1 MKVAIPIFGRWVS
14 PRFSFASEMLI
25 VTIEKNKVVSRSKV
39 ITQLFVPSQLINQL
53 SLFEVEVL
61 ICGGV
66 EGFCHRQIESMG
78 ISIISDVAGDVN
90 EVLELFIK
98 GKLVPGY
105 RIRGGKGSGCRR
117 GRRFFVPPWISTKDE

>member
-1 MKVAIPIFGRWVS
+1 MKVAVPLFGRWVS

-25 VTIEKNKVVSRSKV
+25 ATIEKNKLVSRSKV
-39 ITQLFVPSQLINQL
+39 ITHHFIPSQLINQL
-53 SLFEVEVL
+53 SLLEVEVL

-66 EGFCHRQIESMG
+66 EGFCYRQIESMG
-78 ISIISDVAGDVN
+78 VSIISDVAGEAD

-105 RIRGGKGSGCRR
+105 RTRGGKGSGCRR
-117 GRRFFVPPWISTKDE
+117 GGRFLGPP